1 MENDRAARAL
11 WIIDKRS
18 AELRD
23 ETLPATLGP
32 MDVLVRAECSLVS
45 AGSEMNVYRGETSS
59 APEVVLPLMGGT
71 LPFPVKYGYQV
82 VGTVIEA
89 GSASGH
95 AVGERVF
102 VRHPHQDLFAV
113 DASSPTV
120 LYAIPAGVE
129 AERVAF
135 VGLCRVALNCRL
147 DAPVRVGDCVAV
159 SGLGV
164 IGSLCAHLAR
174 RTAHTLVAIDPLPQR
189 RELAAWLHADAT
201 VAPEDAIAAIAELTN
216 GRGVDVFIEAS
227 GAPPALQTGLDC
239 TATEGT
245 IVVPAWYGTRPVSL
259 TLTPAFHFRRLRVI
273 SSFVGM
279 IGSGLQPRWSW
290 ERQIGA
296 ALAELEDVP
305 VASLITHRVPF
316 AEAPRAYSLIDER
329 PVETLGVLLDY
340 RDGASRAPAP
350 ARGKSA

>member
-1 MENDRAARAL
+1 MVNARAARAL

-23 ETLPATLGP
+23 ETVPGTLEP
-32 MDVLVRAECSLVS
+32 KDVLVRADCSLVS

-89 GSASGH
+89 GSACGH
-95 AVGERVF
+95 AAGERVF
-102 VRHPHQDLFAV
+102 VRHPHQDLFVV
-113 DASSPTV
+113 DTSSPTV
-120 LYAIPAGVE
+120 LYTLPPSVAP
-129 AERVAF
+129 ERAAF
-135 VGLCRVALNCRL
+135 IGLCRVALNCLL

-174 RTAHTLVAIDPLPQR
+174 RTAHTLVAIDPLPHR
-189 RELAAWLHADAT
+189 RELATWLRADAT
-201 VAPEDAIAAIAELTN
+201 VAPEDASATIAELTN

-227 GAPPALQTGLDC
+227 GAPPALQTALEC

-259 TLTPAFHFRRLRVI
+259 SLTPAFHFRRLRVI

-279 IGSGLQPRWSW
+279 IGSGLQPRWNW
-290 ERQIGA
+290 ERQMGA
-296 ALAELEDVP
+296 SLAELVDVP
-305 VASLITHRVPF
+305 VESLITHRVPF

-329 PVETLGVLLDY
+329 PAETLGVLLDY
-340 RDGASRAPAP
+340 HDDVDP
-350 ARGKSA
+350 ARDQTIK